1 VEGVS
6 ERPPQIK
13 FKGELYHVA
22 YKTVTIIGVGTLGGF
37 TTEAIS
43 NLEGIEKLVLIDHDI
58 VEHKNLRN
66 SIYRQIDV
74 GSAKVDALKDIIL
87 QQKPDLEIWA
97 FQAKYNEG
105 VTKLSKED
113 LVIDCRDFTY
123 DRQTEIDARFYIS
136 SRYLM
141 GDFRKNVKYK
151 EKSEG
156 KYISELTKNDL
167 RHAASIISMMI
178 HSNVIESLILSQ
190 SVQKYELDFVKHVD
204 KYHYDVVY
212 ENVCGEDKFVNLA
225 DKIVPILDINKSKD
239 LTVFIGSKVSPIN
252 EKVIPVNTLNN
263 CTDLVQNLLSVAC
276 CQNDFNN
283 FVVSMSNS
291 NGNIY
296 IELIPDTGAA

>member
-1 VEGVS
+1 M
-6 ERPPQIK
+6 
-13 FKGELYHVA
+13 A
-22 YKTVTIIGVGTLGGF
+22 YKTVTIIGIGTLGGF
-37 TTEAIS
+37 TAEAIS

-66 SIYRQIDV
+66 SIYRQIDI

-97 FQAKYNEG
+97 FQTEYIEG

-123 DRQTEIDARFYIS
+123 DRQNEIDARFYIS

-141 GDFRKNVKYK
+141 GDFRKNVKYR

-156 KYISELTKNDL
+156 KYITELTKNDL

-178 HSNVIESLILSQ
+178 HSNIIESLILSQ

-204 KYHYDVVY
+204 KYRYDVVY
-212 ENVCGEDKFVNLA
+212 ENVCGEEKFVNLA
-225 DKIVPILDINKSKD
+225 DKIVPILDINKSKEM
-239 LTVFIGSKVSPIN
+239 TIFIGNKISPIR
-252 EKVIPVNTLNN
+252 EQVIPMNSLND
-263 CTDLVQNLLSVAC
+263 CQDLVQHLLTVASY
-276 CQNDFNN
+276 QKDYNN
-283 FVVSMSNS
+283 FVVSMSEI